1 MLTICKQHFFLF
13 RIIFE
18 HDTHVAGII
27 AGSTYGIAPKSNIIS
42 VKVLDK
48 KGNGNTDDIIKGI
61 EWVIRNKQKYN
72 IRIINISVGTLPK
85 VGNNEKTKL
94 VKCVDNAWNNG
105 LVVVVA
111 AGVGVII
118 GKMEMII

>member
-1 MLTICKQHFFLF
+1 MVEWKNRCKF
-13 RIIFE
+13 
-18 HDTHVAGII
+18 
-27 AGSTYGIAPKSNIIS
+27 APKSNIIS

-94 VKCVDNAWNNG
+94 WN
-105 LVVVVA
+105 
-111 AGVGVII
+111 
-118 GKMEMII
+118 MEKNIWKLL